1 MPGLL
6 PITNSE
12 NLLSG
17 VKSAPY
23 SQLIRPRRSP
33 HVTLAYEKVM
43 TDREN
48 KNPNGCTGPTSPEGK
63 AISSRNSLKHGLCS
77 EKLILPNEDPAEFEE
92 VKNKWLED
100 PQFDE
105 PLLITLAE
113 QTAVNEWFY
122 RRALRRYNEAEQR
135 LYDLQPDP
143 FFWTPD
149 EIKLLDRFQRYLTTR
164 ERAFNRAAS
173 NYLQF
178 YNECRRAHERANKV
192 REEIYE
198 MVKRDPDLNAD
209 LVETA
214 QAFVRFPL
222 RYTAKLLT
230 SHPLHPNRHPT

>member
-1 MPGLL
+1 
-6 PITNSE
+6 
-12 NLLSG
+12 
-17 VKSAPY
+17 
-23 SQLIRPRRSP
+23 
-33 HVTLAYEKVM
+33 M

-63 AISSRNSLKHGLCS
+63 QRSSQNSLKHGLCS

-113 QTAVNEWFY
+113 QTAIAEWLY

-135 LYDLQPDP
+135 LYELQPDA
-143 FFWTPD
+143 FFWTQD